1 MLTLKRTLSHL
12 DLADLKRLKRLAARI
27 SKAENRRVT
36 FSELI
41 RRAIREYLE
50 RTEPKGRK

>member
-1 MLTLKRTLSHL
+1 MLTLKRTLIHL
-12 DLADLKRLKRLAARI
+12 DPADLKRVKRIAARI

-41 RRAIREYLE
+41 RRAVREYLE
-50 RTEPKGRK
+50 RAESKGGK

>member
-1 MLTLKRTLSHL
+1 MKLRRTLSHL
-12 DLADLKRLKRLAARI
+12 DPADLERLKRLAART
-27 SKAENRRVT
+27 SKAESRRVT

-50 RTEPKGRK
+50 RAEPKRRK